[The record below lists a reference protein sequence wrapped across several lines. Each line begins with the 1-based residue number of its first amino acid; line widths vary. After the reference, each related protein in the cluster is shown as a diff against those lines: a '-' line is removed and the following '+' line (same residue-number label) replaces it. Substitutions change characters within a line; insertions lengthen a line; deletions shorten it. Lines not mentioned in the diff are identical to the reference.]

1 METLPSKSSWPKKDE
16 ILNGDWLITKSKFE
30 SVIEKVK
37 LINPL
42 FNIEVQPFENSFGRY
57 FHIFPDGKSHIVI
70 QGKDG
75 LPFELEMGNIVKD
88 FDEVMLKV
96 K

>member
-1 METLPSKSSWPKKDE
+1 MEIGLLQNRNFKY
-16 ILNGDWLITKSKFE
+16 
-30 SVIEKVK
+30 VIEKVK

-75 LPFELEMGNIVKD
+75 LPFELRKWGISLKD

-96 K
+96 NEKFNFDHNSKHGKN